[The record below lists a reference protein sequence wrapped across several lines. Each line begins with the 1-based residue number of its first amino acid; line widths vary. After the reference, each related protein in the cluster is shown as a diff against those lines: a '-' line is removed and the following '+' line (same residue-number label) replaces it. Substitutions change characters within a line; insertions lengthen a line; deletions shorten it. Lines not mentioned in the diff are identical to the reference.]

1 MMRVAQKTIAGTAVL
16 AAILLAD
23 GHPRAHESPVR
34 HAHAGSTMAPDSESY
49 DAIWYQDIPYASVPG
64 VDPILLSLDIYTLDP
79 ASSAAPVMVYVHGG
93 GGRRGDKAW
102 ANDIAAKPAFFIK
115 GEGFVFVS
123 VNYRIGDA
131 GRYPTSQ
138 QDVADAV
145 AWVHDHIGT
154 YGGDPNRLFL
164 MGHSS
169 GAAIVARLA
178 TIELFLDRA
187 GKDPSIVKGAITID
201 GGNFDVLAD
210 ADTAQG
216 RERLAA
222 AYGPGRSDWEAA
234 SPLHHASKS
243 GYVPPLLLLHI
254 GNGRGS
260 EQDANAM
267 AAAMRAAGHR
277 ADVVALPGK
286 DHFSASSDIGR
297 YDDPSTR
304 AVHAFLESI
313 AGSSAAR
320 AAR

>member
-1 MMRVAQKTIAGTAVL
+1 MCVSQKMTAGTAVL
-16 AAILLAD
+16 AAVLLAG

-49 DAIWYQDIPYASVPG
+49 DAIWYQDIPYASMPG
-64 VDPILLSLDIYTLDP
+64 VDPILLSLDVYTLDP
-79 ASSAAPVMVYVHGG
+79 APSGVPVMIYVHGG

-115 GEGFVFVS
+115 SEGFVFVS

-131 GRYPTSQ
+131 GRYPNSQ
-138 QDVADAV
+138 QDVANAV
-145 AWVHDHIGT
+145 AWVHDNIAQ

-178 TIELFLDRA
+178 TIEMFLDRA
-187 GKDPSIVKGAITID
+187 GKDVSIVRGAVTID

-210 ADTAQG
+210 ADTAPG
-216 RERLAA
+216 RERLTA
-222 AYGPGRSDWEAA
+222 AYGPERSNWEAA
-234 SPLHHASKS
+234 SPLHNASEA
-243 GYVPPLLLLHI
+243 GYVPPLLMLHI

-260 EQDANAM
+260 ERDATAM

-277 ADVVALPGK
+277 AEAVALPGK

-313 AGSSAAR
+313 VGSSTAR